1 MNSIPLIYF
10 RQNGSPCSFK
20 KTVSLPQ
27 VMTNWEQNAERRCVE
42 KQTSNS
48 YNFFTLVDDS

>member
-1 MNSIPLIYF
+1 MNSLQIIYF
-10 RQNGSPCSFK
+10 WQNGWPCSFK
-20 KTVSLPQ
+20 ETVRLPQ

-48 YNFFTLVDDS
+48 FNFYPLLDGS

>member
-1 MNSIPLIYF
+1 MNSLPIIYF
-10 RQNGSPCSFK
+10 WQNGWPCSFK
-20 KTVSLPQ
+20 ETVRLPQ

-48 YNFFTLVDDS
+48 FNFYILLDGS